1 MLSWEIRN
9 CGLMLFKALIRRL
22 NGGTDTSSTRA
33 SSPHR
38 RFSKLM
44 YEKYPSLPDLLLKM
58 LRRVDV
64 ARLDVGQSEISASI
78 QAQRVF
84 PALEIVEISGLPSQ
98 HNFEIKKLI
107 WHHMESLAWPIREKA
122 AKALAL
128 VLKDEDRHADIQT
141 LLRPDWPSQNAL
153 HGRLLHLRCITPGKS
168 RGFSDKSSCMS
179 LLEQAGPFANPRQT
193 TLSPY
198 YLCSKTV
205 STFWFCRTNVLSP
218 LPLTS
223 TL

>member
-1 MLSWEIRN
+1 MLRWGIRN

-44 YEKYPSLPDLLLKM
+44 YEKYPSLLDLLLKL
-58 LRRVDV
+58 LRRIDTV
-64 ARLDVGQSEISASI
+64 RLDSGQSEISASM

-84 PALEIVEISGLPSQ
+84 PALEIIEISGLPSQ
-98 HNFEIKKLI
+98 HDLEIKKLI
-107 WHHMESLAWPIREKA
+107 WHHMESPAWPIREKA

-128 VLKDEDRHADIQT
+128 VLKHEDRHADIQT

-153 HGRLLHLRCITPGKS
+153 HGRLLYLRYIIQGKKCRFSNKSLS
-168 RGFSDKSSCMS
+168 RSF
-179 LLEQAGPFANPRQT
+179 LEQAGT
-193 TLSPY
+193 IH
-198 YLCSKTV
+198 
-205 STFWFCRTNVLSP
+205 
-218 LPLTS
+218 
-223 TL
+223 